1 MPSLQKLVILFTR
14 YPVAGKCKT
23 RLIPAL
29 GAEGAVR
36 IHQQLVSH
44 ILREIN
50 TFISSRKN
58 TEFALYYDA
67 DSLQQ
72 MQDWLGRTYT
82 YKKQQGY
89 DLGQR
94 MADALIHD
102 GISSKKN
109 SILIGSD
116 CPGINSS
123 ILNEGFEALKQNDIV
138 LGPAYDGGY
147 YLIGVADTIQP
158 AACRQL
164 FEQIPWGTDKV
175 LTKTLVQTQ
184 KLGLRHHLLSRLH
197 DIDTPED
204 LKHFHH
210 CSHPE

>member
-1 MPSLQKLVILFTR
+1 MPSFQKLVILFTR

-23 RLIPAL
+23 RLIPVL

-36 IHQQLVSH
+36 IHRQLVSH
-44 ILREIN
+44 ILHELD
-50 TFISSRKN
+50 TFISPRN
-58 TEFALYYDA
+58 TTELTIYYDA

-72 MQDWLGRTYT
+72 MQDWLGSSYIYNR
-82 YKKQQGY
+82 QQGE

-94 MADALIHD
+94 MADALIH
-102 GISSKKN
+102 GISNKKN

-116 CPGINSS
+116 CPGINSA

-138 LGPAYDGGY
+138 LGPAHDGGY
-147 YLIGVADTIQP
+147 YLIGVARNIQP
-158 AACRQL
+158 AACKQI
-164 FEQIPWGTDKV
+164 FAQIPWGTDKV
-175 LTKTLVQTQ
+175 LSKTLAQTQ
-184 KLGLRHHLLSRLH
+184 KLGLRHHRLSTLH
-197 DIDTPED
+197 DIDTLED

>member
-1 MPSLQKLVILFTR
+1 MPSLQNLVILFTR

-44 ILREIN
+44 MLREIN
-50 TFISSRKN
+50 TFISSQKT
-58 TEFALYYDA
+58 TEFALYHDA

-72 MQDWLGRTYT
+72 MQNWLGRTYT
-82 YKKQQGY
+82 YKKQQG
-89 DLGQR
+89 DNLGQR
-94 MADALIHD
+94 MAAALIH
-102 GISSKKN
+102 GISRKKS
-109 SILIGSD
+109 SILVGSD

-123 ILNEGFEALKQNDIV
+123 ILNEGFDALKQNDIV

-147 YLIGVADTIQP
+147 YLIGVSRTIQP
-158 AACRQL
+158 AACKQI
-164 FEQIPWGTDKV
+164 FEQIPWGTDTV
-175 LTKTLVQTQ
+175 LPKTLAQTQ

-197 DIDTPED
+197 DIDIPED